1 MRKNL
6 IAIGIYA
13 VAIPVA
19 YYRTPL
25 SLALVSLV
33 AVLYAVPSLW
43 VERCADILEGKDE
56 HRAEHNMREHGA
68 LHEPYTGPPASHD

>member
-19 YYRTPL
+19 YYRTTL

-33 AVLYAVPSLW
+33 AVIYAVPSLW
-43 VERCADILEGKDE
+43 VERCADILEAKGE
-56 HRAEHNMREHGA
+56 PRPEQGA
-68 LHEPYTGPPASHD
+68 LHTPYTGPDSGHDRA